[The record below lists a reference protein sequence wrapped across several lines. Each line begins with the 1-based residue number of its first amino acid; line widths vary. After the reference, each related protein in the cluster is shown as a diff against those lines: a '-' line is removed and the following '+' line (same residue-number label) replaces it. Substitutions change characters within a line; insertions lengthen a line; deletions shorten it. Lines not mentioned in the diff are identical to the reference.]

1 VSTLAEQLPP
11 EGRRSLARLIAGVL
25 PAINGLCDKVLAMPG
40 VASVARPTI
49 DELRARLDSL
59 ATA

>member
-1 VSTLAEQLPP
+1 
-11 EGRRSLARLIAGVL
+11 LIAGVL
-25 PAINGLCDKVLAMPG
+25 PAINGLCDKALAMPG